1 MMTGVEVVEV
11 CQPLVWHILHIRTD
25 EALQEGSLL
34 VSFHRLLV
42 LPPVLAALYAEHFES
57 LVSFFVFQPSSA

>member
-25 EALQEGSLL
+25 EALREASPL
-34 VSFHRLLV
+34 VSFHRLLA
-42 LPPVLAALYAEHFES
+42 LPLVLAALYAEHF
-57 LVSFFVFQPSSA
+57 